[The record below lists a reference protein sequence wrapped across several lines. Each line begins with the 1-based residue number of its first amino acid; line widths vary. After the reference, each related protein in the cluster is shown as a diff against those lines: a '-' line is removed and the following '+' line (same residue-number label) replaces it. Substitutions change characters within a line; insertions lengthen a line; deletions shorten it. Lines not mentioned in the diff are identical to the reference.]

1 MIMIPLTHGLTLA
14 ACIFVIG
21 LFGLLR
27 RRNPLFILMSLEIM
41 LNAAA
46 LAFVLAGSYWQQADG
61 QVMFIMILTLAAA
74 EVGLALAFLL
84 QLKRKK
90 APLDIDKLSEM
101 GG

>member
-1 MIMIPLTHGLTLA
+1 MIMIPITHGLTLA
-14 ACIFVIG
+14 ACIFTIG

-46 LAFVLAGSYWQQADG
+46 LVFILAGSYWQQADG
-61 QVMFIMILTLAAA
+61 QVMYILILTLAAA
-74 EVGLALAFLL
+74 EVGLALALLL

-90 APLDIDKLSEM
+90 APLDIDELSEM